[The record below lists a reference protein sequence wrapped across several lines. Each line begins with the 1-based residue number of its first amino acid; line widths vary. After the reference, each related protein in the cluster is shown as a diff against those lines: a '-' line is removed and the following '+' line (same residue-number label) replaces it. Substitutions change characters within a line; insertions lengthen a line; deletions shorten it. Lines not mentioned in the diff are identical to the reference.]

1 MKKAEEE
8 LTLHLRLRPVETVSI
23 EIPKDTLEALKKIAA
38 HRDMSYQALLKFYI
52 GQGLRQDLA
61 KHFADRLLETTA
73 RVLAPHPLARGGL
86 GHYAGNSPRSGEL
99 TLSGE
104 QSSPHWPYGIEGDR
118 IASSPG

>member
-8 LTLHLRLRPVETVSI
+8 LMLQLRPRPVETVSI

-73 RVLAPHPLARGGL
+73 RVLARHIRSPEEVSAIMQEIRGG
-86 GHYAGNSPRSGEL
+86 AAN
-99 TLSGE
+99 
-104 QSSPHWPYGIEGDR
+104 
-118 IASSPG
+118 

>member
-8 LTLHLRLRPVETVSI
+8 LMLQLRPRPVETVSI

-73 RVLAPHPLARGGL
+73 RVLARHIR
-86 GHYAGNSPRSGEL
+86 SPEEVSAIMQEIRRE
-99 TLSGE
+99 
-104 QSSPHWPYGIEGDR
+104 
-118 IASSPG
+118 AAN